1 MVRWINVVAPMW
13 TFILGLLIGVL
24 PGGVTNPANVLAI
37 GLYLCTLLL
46 LVPLGMFAR
55 WLERQEDDESKRS

>member
-1 MVRWINVVAPMW
+1 MIRWINVVAPMW

>member
-1 MVRWINVVAPMW
+1 MFRGINVVVPMW

>member
-1 MVRWINVVAPMW
+1 MIRWINVVVPMW